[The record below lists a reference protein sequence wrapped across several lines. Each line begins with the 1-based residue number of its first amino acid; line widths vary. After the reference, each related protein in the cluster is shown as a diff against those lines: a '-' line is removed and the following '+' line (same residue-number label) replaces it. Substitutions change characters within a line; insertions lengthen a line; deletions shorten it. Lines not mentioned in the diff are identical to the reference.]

1 MADYNRIDL
10 VSPSVMQE
18 YTAGG
23 VIRPGDLLEKSSGNV
38 VASGTSGK
46 GGSMWA
52 LHDRLQGKTI
62 ADNYASG
69 DKVQSASFCNGSRVW
84 AWLED
89 SQTVADGDPL
99 TSAGTGGSLRLAV
112 IGTDE
117 VCAYADQALDLGARP
132 GDTRIVVR
140 VN

>member
-1 MADYNRIDL
+1 MSDYNRIDL

-18 YTAGG
+18 FAAGG
-23 VIRPGDLLEKSSGNV
+23 TVRPGDLLEKSSGNV
-38 VASGTSGK
+38 VANSVSGK

-69 DKVQSASFCNGSRVW
+69 DMVQSASFCSGSQVW
-84 AWLED
+84 AWLKDEQNV
-89 SQTVADGDPL
+89 SDGDPL
-99 TSAGTGGSLRLAV
+99 TSNGDGSLRLAV

-117 VCAYADQALDLGARP
+117 VVAYADQDLDLTGAA
-132 GDTRIVVR
+132 GDARIVVR
-140 VN
+140 V